1 MSKWTENILFLVF
14 TVVFFLCLRFGL
26 DLIFRRAGV
35 NTLNDILAVAGLVLA
50 LIASVGLAELVV
62 KMIKQCREKRNA

>member
-1 MSKWTENILFLVF
+1 MKKWTENILFAVF
-14 TVVFFLCLRFGL
+14 AVVFFLCLRFGL

-62 KMIKQCREKRNA
+62 KMIKQYRGKRNA

>member
-1 MSKWTENILFLVF
+1 MKKWTENILFAVF
-14 TVVFFLCLRFGL
+14 AVVFFLCLRFGL

>member
-1 MSKWTENILFLVF
+1 MKKWTKNILFLVF
-14 TVVFFLCLRFGL
+14 TVVFFLCLYFGL

-35 NTLNDILAVAGLVLA
+35 NTLNDVLAVVGLVLA

-62 KMIKQCREKRNA
+62 RRIKQYREKRNA